1 MGWVYLI
8 FPIDNTAKQR
18 KSRNYPVLS
27 FLLANILSLEKPIG
41 ILTKRCRFEGS
52 GHLDDPQRNSI
63 VERTS
68 SL

>member
-1 MGWVYLI
+1 MGLFGYFQV
-8 FPIDNTAKQR
+8 DNVTNQK

-41 ILTKRCRFEGS
+41 ILTKRCRFEGL